1 MSFNTTLHH
10 MKHKRWFS
18 KRMHLAINV
27 VVQVLRMLRQ
37 QTKENSTN
45 TMCKIGPQSY
55 QLVFYFNV
63 NPILLIHLDW
73 LICNFTVEA
82 ATQINVNA
90 MQILGMHEY
99 DLKKKMKTK
108 HIVVKEVKYNMQET
122 KHKTG
127 KLKK

>member
-1 MSFNTTLHH
+1 M
-10 MKHKRWFS
+10 
-18 KRMHLAINV
+18 
-27 VVQVLRMLRQ
+27 
-37 QTKENSTN
+37 
-45 TMCKIGPQSY
+45 
-55 QLVFYFNV
+55 
-63 NPILLIHLDW
+63 LIHLDW

-127 KLKK
+127 KLKKWYLSCS